1 MKKIIFIILFFI
13 SITSLFAQNKNKNLG
28 IGVILGEPTG
38 LSLKVWTKKTQAFD
52 AALACSFGYRNSMHI
67 HMDYLFHEFNSIKVE
82 KGSLP
87 FYYGIGARIL
97 IDDVASLGVRIPVGL
112 TYLFENSPVD
122 IFLELVPVLNLN
134 PVTNFN
140 LNGAVGARFYIQ

>member
-13 SITSLFAQNKNKNLG
+13 SITSLFAQNRNKNLG

-52 AALACSFGYRNSMHI
+52 AALAWSFGYRNSMQI

-97 IDDVASLGVRIPVGL
+97 VDDVAYIGVRIPVGL

-134 PVTNFN
+134 PATNFN
-140 LNGAVGARFYIQ
+140 LNGAIGARFYIQ